1 MRDTML
7 HATLLGRF
15 GSAAP
20 RRHRMA
26 GGYQALALVA
36 LAILT
41 GCKEEKH
48 SAAPPPPPPAGA
60 PDRVREVTE
69 QNLRATAAPE
79 ARFRGVQVYRQAQ
92 PQRMAVCGQ
101 LSPFASDPALFVP
114 FVSIVVTPLTP
125 DERASQYQFEHHIG
139 TTTAEASR
147 VYAAIVSYC
156 YEQGGPAPGPYH
168 SVLAPPP
175 LPDSVPDLS
184 AKGRA
189 TTQAAAPTAKTA
201 PATASSTHGSAP
213 APAVNAAAVTA
224 SPAAG
229 TDQTAASGSVTMRR
243 NGNLHADPHGPT
255 VRVVPE
261 GTAMRVFAQ
270 APGGW
275 YQVGDVVP
283 WGWVHESMLDRH

>member
-1 MRDTML
+1 MRDARL
-7 HATLLGRF
+7 HATLPGRSGF
-15 GSAAP
+15 AAS
-20 RRHRMA
+20 RRRRTVN
-26 GGYQALALVA
+26 GGYAILVA
-36 LAILT
+36 LVVLA

-48 SAAPPPPPPAGA
+48 SAAPASA
-60 PDRVREVTE
+60 AASVADRVREATE
-69 QNLRATAAPE
+69 QNLRAGAAPE
-79 ARFRGVQVYRQAQ
+79 ARFRGVQVYQQAQ
-92 PQRMAVCGQ
+92 TQRMAVCGQ

-114 FVSIVVTPLTP
+114 FVSIVAMPLTP
-125 DERASQYQFEHHIG
+125 DERAPQYQFEHHIG

-147 VYAAIVSYC
+147 VYSAIVTYC

-189 TTQAAAPTAKTA
+189 GTPAAAPAAK
-201 PATASSTHGSAP
+201 PATAPVSASRLP
-213 APAVNAAAVTA
+213 APTPA

-229 TDQTAASGSVTMRR
+229 TAPPPSSSDQSPASGSVTMRR
-243 NGNLHADPHGPT
+243 NGNLHADPHGPS
-255 VRVVPE
+255 VRVVPQ
-261 GTAMRVFAQ
+261 GTALRVFAQ